1 MFFLYFQGMPQG
13 WIAYA
18 SSTQGSFHD
27 TTKLYT
33 PYISRTGPQCK
44 LNFYYFMNGPSVD
57 SLHVMVSVNGIQ
69 TQLWA
74 MSGSRGMLW
83 HQAQVFI
90 GAKSMAIISIQAR
103 RGSSFQGVITVDDVQ
118 FIDCQPPIV
127 TPTACMASQFACS
140 NQYCVDMSKQCNYAD
155 DCGDGSDEYV
165 SITLCPIGNFSCF
178 FCCLLIF
185 FKIKFLEKLFQ
196 ECDQSVKQFGSR
208 SGLAICCATADDNK
222 CMNNYPAYKSF
233 PCVKI
238 QHI

>member
-1 MFFLYFQGMPQG
+1 MPQG

-103 RGSSFQGVITVDDVQ
+103 RGSSFKGVITVDDVQ

-127 TPTACMASQFACS
+127 TPTACLASQFACS
-140 NQYCVDMSKQCNYAD
+140 NQYCVDMSKQCNYAN

-165 SITLCPIGNFSCF
+165 SST
-178 FCCLLIF
+178 CLLNAR
-185 FKIKFLEKLFQ
+185 Q
-196 ECDQSVKQFGSR
+196 NGTWKQKVSIIRKYHNLTMQINSR
-208 SGLAICCATADDNK
+208 YREEDSQNTISHEISGR
-222 CMNNYPAYKSF
+222 
-233 PCVKI
+233 
-238 QHI
+238 Q

>member
-1 MFFLYFQGMPQG
+1 MNSGIPDYGLPITFRKIYQNMILYFQGMPQG

-127 TPTACMASQFACS
+127 TPTACLASQFACS

-178 FCCLLIF
+178 FVVC
-185 FKIKFLEKLFQ
+185 
-196 ECDQSVKQFGSR
+196 
-208 SGLAICCATADDNK
+208 
-222 CMNNYPAYKSF
+222 
-233 PCVKI
+233 
-238 QHI
+238 